1 MLWDYVEINGAIS
14 EDAVI
19 HIDSVYDNAN
29 EIHIIEIE
37 FYIGETGKQSSKA
50 LAYSIN
56 PPRHIYIY
64 TYTYMNTVTHCHI
77 HEHTVTHKCIHY
89 KYIYAIFGIH
99 HETST

>member
-1 MLWDYVEINGAIS
+1 MRDVDAISWDYVEINGAIS

-19 HIDSVYDNAN
+19 YIDSVYDNAN

-64 TYTYMNTVTHCHI
+64 LHEHCHTLP
-77 HEHTVTHKCIHY
+77 HTRTPCHAQMH
-89 KYIYAIFGIH
+89 
-99 HETST
+99 TL